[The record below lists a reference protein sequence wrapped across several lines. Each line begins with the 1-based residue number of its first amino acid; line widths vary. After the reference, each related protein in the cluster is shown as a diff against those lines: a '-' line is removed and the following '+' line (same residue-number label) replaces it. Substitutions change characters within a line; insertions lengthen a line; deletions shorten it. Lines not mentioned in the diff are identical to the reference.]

1 MATGS
6 ETNTFHRSTLLA
18 KIQNLIQLV
27 HESKDDFKKILTEEN
42 VKSLYPRYEMLD
54 KYRSR
59 FEEFIDQ
66 AIEFNSENPDNEIDF
81 LPLQSEFNK
90 ILCDSQMM
98 YLRVS
103 AKRVANE
110 NASGNS
116 STLINTT
123 AQMLGPKI
131 RLPKLELTHFSGQIE
146 NWRTFYN
153 LFKASVHDS
162 THLLEVEKFQYL
174 IGSLRGDALALIK
187 GLDIT
192 AANYAVAWNLLC
204 KRYQSERR
212 HVFHHFTGLLDLPEI
227 KNSNQ
232 VHTLLTKLREHTQA
246 LTALGHESES
256 YDGMLTAVLIRKL
269 SPGLWRRFEDFREAA
284 DNAYPKLAEIIAF
297 LEKELMFSD
306 DIFTSR
312 KEGAAPEKVSKTL
325 VATSSNENSGKKKK
339 TKQADSVLATATE
352 AKTENHTP
360 NCLICPEKHWLNR
373 CPLFLRDPP
382 DKRLETIRNHH
393 LCQLCFSPKHE
404 LDECPRTFDCHLC
417 HQKHSVYLHGAAG
430 LAPKD
435 PKPQTDEKPHVAM
448 VSSSSQEDTLALL
461 ATVQVEVCS
470 AKGSISVRGILD
482 LACQST
488 LLATSCA
495 KSLQLPVDSNLFSIV
510 GVSGN
515 PVKTRG
521 SARITLKTKGKVLAK
536 NHVVTI
542 VDKIINATPSRALS
556 PEIRARLAGLPL
568 ADEFFDKPAAAEILI
583 GVDLL
588 PRLLCG
594 ETIFLGEGFP
604 TALKT
609 KMGYALFG
617 PAPILKETN
626 VLMVSALNEAEA
638 ANTESLQES
647 LQKFWEVEEPRPSAP
662 ICPPDHPAEILFRE
676 TTIRLSSGRYQ
687 VRLPFAEPP
696 ETLGAS
702 FPQALTRFRN
712 LERQFRSKPD
722 FKENYAKMIQGHMD
736 AGQLTPAPPGVLDG
750 THYVMPHS
758 AVIKETSSTTKF
770 RIVNDASAKTSS
782 GVSLNDILHV
792 GPNILK
798 DIREVILNFRRHSIV
813 FSCDIRQMYLQVALH
828 PDDQRYHLI
837 IWRFHETEPLR
848 LYQYTNV
855 TFGVASSAFLAVR
868 TLRELAS
875 QHKEQFPNAYKV
887 IMDEIYADDAATGS
901 DTLENTVQLRQE
913 LIDLLALGKFQLRK
927 WFSNDPRLLD
937 GIPSEHLEVPSGWN
951 SGDSPA
957 FSILGIRWLPRQ
969 DVFLYKVNTIERPF
983 TKRGALSLIATI
995 FDPLGWL
1002 APAVLPGKNL
1012 IQHLWLQ
1019 KIGWDE
1025 PLPTHL
1031 HTMWGKFLAELPAL
1045 EEIRIPRHFCPQGRS
1060 IQVMGFSDA
1069 SLLGYSAVVY
1079 ARFTDANGQLDT
1091 ALIAAKTKVAPL
1103 KMLSIPR
1110 LELCSAYLLTTLL
1123 EFIQPILSK
1132 NYQIEKVTLWSDS
1145 SVTLQWIQTPPHKLK
1160 TFVANRVAH
1169 VQERFPNAEWRYV
1182 KSSLNPADIASRGVS
1197 APQLVANELWW
1208 KGPPFLK

>member
-6 ETNTFHRSTLLA
+6 ETNTFHRSTLLS

-54 KYRSR
+54 KFRSR

-81 LPLQSEFNK
+81 LPLQSEFNR

-162 THLLEVEKFQYL
+162 AHLQEVEKFQYL

-312 KEGAAPEKVSKTL
+312 KEGTAPEKVSKTL
-325 VATSSNENSGKKKK
+325 VTTSGGENSSKKKK
-339 TKQADSVLATATE
+339 AKETDSVFVTATE
-352 AKTENHTP
+352 AKTEDRAP
-360 NCLICPEKHWLNR
+360 SCLICPEKHWLNR

-404 LDECPRTFDCHLC
+404 LGKCPRNFDCHLC

-430 LAPKD
+430 LAPKN
-435 PKPQTDEKPHVAM
+435 PEPQTEERPHVAM

-470 AKGSISVRGILD
+470 AKGSINVRGILD

-488 LLATSCA
+488 LVTTACA
-495 KSLQLPVDSNLFSIV
+495 KTLQLPIDSNLFSIN
-510 GVSGN
+510 GVSDN

-521 SARITLKTKGKVLAK
+521 STRITLKAKGKTLAK
-536 NHVVTI
+536 NHVVTV
-542 VDKIINATPSRALS
+542 VDKIINATPAQHLS
-556 PEIRARLAGLPL
+556 PTIRARLAGLPL
-568 ADEFFDKPAAAEILI
+568 ADEFFDVPAPAGILI
-583 GVDLL
+583 GVDIL

-594 ETIFLGEGFP
+594 EIISFGDGFP
-604 TALKT
+604 VALKT
-609 KMGYALFG
+609 KIGYALFG
-617 PAPILKETN
+617 TAPVLKN
-626 VLMVSALNEAEA
+626 AHALMVCTSD
-638 ANTESLQES
+638 ESELDDKES
-647 LQKFWEVEEPRPSAP
+647 PHNPQVSSKELQKFGESQPAITINTS
-662 ICPPDHPAEILFRE
+662 DFPAEKRINKATVRLPSSDFR
-676 TTIRLSSGRYQ
+676 
-687 VRLPFAEPP
+687 VRLPFAKALEVVEASSPQILIRLKILETQFKSTP
-696 ETLGAS
+696 ELKEKYVRLTQSYLG
-702 FPQALTRFRN
+702 
-712 LERQFRSKPD
+712 
-722 FKENYAKMIQGHMD
+722 
-736 AGQLTPAPPGVLDG
+736 AGQLALATADVL
-750 THYVMPHS
+750 HRANCIMPHS
-758 AVIKETSSTTKF
+758 TVISPTGKIRIISNARANCET
-770 RIVNDASAKTSS
+770 AS
-782 GVSLNDILHV
+782 GPSLNNVFHIK
-792 GPNILK
+792 PNTLK
-798 DIREVILNFRRHSIV
+798 DGREIILNSRRHNLM
-813 FSCDIRQMYLQVALH
+813 FSYDLRQMNLQVALH
-828 PDDQRYHLI
+828 PDDHQYRLI
-837 IWRFHETEPLR
+837 LWRFNEKPLR

-855 TFGVASSAFLAVR
+855 SFGIANSNFLTACAFNKLAAQ
-868 TLRELAS
+868 L
-875 QHKEQFPNAYKV
+875 QEQFPSTYEMLMEENYV
-887 IMDEIYADDAATGS
+887 DDAAGISRVT
-901 DTLENTVQLRQE
+901 DTLQLRQE
-913 LIDLLALGKFQLRK
+913 LTALLDRGKLKLRR
-927 WFSNDPRLLD
+927 WLDTDPR
-937 GIPSEHLEVPSGWN
+937 
-951 SGDSPA
+951 
-957 FSILGIRWLPRQ
+957 
-969 DVFLYKVNTIERPF
+969 
-983 TKRGALSLIATI
+983 
-995 FDPLGWL
+995 
-1002 APAVLPGKNL
+1002 AP
-1012 IQHLWLQ
+1012 
-1019 KIGWDE
+1019 E
-1025 PLPTHL
+1025 
-1031 HTMWGKFLAELPAL
+1031 
-1045 EEIRIPRHFCPQGRS
+1045 S
-1060 IQVMGFSDA
+1060 
-1069 SLLGYSAVVY
+1069 
-1079 ARFTDANGQLDT
+1079 
-1091 ALIAAKTKVAPL
+1091 
-1103 KMLSIPR
+1103 
-1110 LELCSAYLLTTLL
+1110 
-1123 EFIQPILSK
+1123 
-1132 NYQIEKVTLWSDS
+1132 
-1145 SVTLQWIQTPPHKLK
+1145 
-1160 TFVANRVAH
+1160 
-1169 VQERFPNAEWRYV
+1169 
-1182 KSSLNPADIASRGVS
+1182 
-1197 APQLVANELWW
+1197 
-1208 KGPPFLK
+1208 